1 MLRKIIILLIL
12 FLWSIYY
19 PSAEAQSP
27 SNKRVVIF
35 YVVSD
40 GVISCQNSDGDLA
53 KGKKQFEDTVRNNYK
68 KKICC
73 GRYSGYPEISRFG
86 FYVFKRGEARGNT
99 IILVIELKGQHT
111 ETQTWQN
118 GFGAT
123 VTTEAPAIDFT
134 VGEYIAYPDNQ
145 IHGYGP
151 VPLYWS
157 PGCVPIDVSWGAYLT
172 EKDPR
177 KNTKNAIKFGV
188 ERLCTFDKNINQYT
202 NPKEYEYEIARY
214 NGDFDK
220 IKPLLS
226 DVSQSHN
233 ENKV

>member
-35 YVVSD
+35 YAVSD

-68 KKICC
+68 KRFVVDDIRAIPKFQDSASMYLKEVKP
-73 GRYSGYPEISRFG
+73 GEIPF
-86 FYVFKRGEARGNT
+86 
-99 IILVIELKGQHT
+99 ILVIELKGQHT

-226 DVSQSHN
+226 EVSQSHN

>member
-1 MLRKIIILLIL
+1 MYLKEVK
-12 FLWSIYY
+12 
-19 PSAEAQSP
+19 P
-27 SNKRVVIF
+27 
-35 YVVSD
+35 
-40 GVISCQNSDGDLA
+40 G
-53 KGKKQFEDTVRNNYK
+53 
-68 KKICC
+68 
-73 GRYSGYPEISRFG
+73 EIPF
-86 FYVFKRGEARGNT
+86 
-99 IILVIELKGQHT
+99 ILVIELKGQHT

-202 NPKEYEYEIARY
+202 NSKEYEYEIARY